1 MLRKSID
8 WFLYDSRLLH
18 ERVKHTKFIYRFH
31 ANVNVD
37 WDWQAIIYRKNFDF
51 TQTWICNSKLH
62 EPNKRKV
69 AVSDFRSLI
78 LRRADFWVYEGVMVF
93 HVLIFIFFCLEQ
105 TVKIRHGCGSYFRS
119 AILRVTGTYV
129 QSSFSTTTR
138 HIGNGIWKTLYS
150 WRFYWHGSKYE
161 LIIFWVIVMKWKW
174 VKVPG
179 KLSVGQK
186 YESVLQRTLDQNDSL
201 SSFSLKQN

>member
-1 MLRKSID
+1 MSQTREK
-8 WFLYDSRLLH
+8 
-18 ERVKHTKFIYRFH
+18 
-31 ANVNVD
+31 
-37 WDWQAIIYRKNFDF
+37 WQ
-51 TQTWICNSKLH
+51 
-62 EPNKRKV
+62 
-69 AVSDFRSLI
+69 SLI
-78 LRRADFWVYEGVMVF
+78 FTPWFCVELTFECMKVPWYFMF
-93 HVLIFIFFCLEQ
+93 LFSFFFCLEP
-105 TVKIRHGCGSYFRS
+105 TVKTRHGCGSYFRS
-119 AILRVTGTYV
+119 TILRVTGTYV

-161 LIIFWVIVMKWKW
+161 LIIFWVIIMKWKW

-186 YESVLQRTLDQNDSL
+186 YEPVLQRTLDQNDSL